1 MVAMIK
7 IVLFW
12 SSVLVCFLV
21 WSFLTSVLQNTDE
34 AVATLMALMGA
45 VYFVIAVGLVM
56 FLKQFWALVLFAT
69 YLAIEASVLVVVL
82 LADSLTGTAGTIVPI
97 ALWGVVAVT
106 ILCFA
111 AKVLYWYFKLPSK

>member
-1 MVAMIK
+1 MVATIR

-21 WSFLTSVLQNTDE
+21 WAFLTSVLQNTDE
-34 AVATLMALMGA
+34 TVATLMALVGA